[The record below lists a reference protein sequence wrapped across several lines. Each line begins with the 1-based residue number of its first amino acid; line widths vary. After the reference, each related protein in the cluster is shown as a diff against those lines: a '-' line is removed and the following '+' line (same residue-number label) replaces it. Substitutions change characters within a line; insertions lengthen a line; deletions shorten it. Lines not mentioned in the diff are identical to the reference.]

1 MTTYILRRLGQAIPQ
16 LFIISVIL
24 FMLMQSIGDPIATL
38 GARIPPKAED
48 KERLRRQMGLDLPV
62 FFIDCNT
69 EKLPFVPGNKPTL
82 GEKVNN
88 ILKNTD
94 CEYGLYNQ
102 YLVWLIGNDWRMIDM
117 DGDGVPE
124 TAGKRQGVLRGDLGT
139 SLVTRRPVVE
149 SIADRLPN
157 TLILMVTVEIVIII
171 FSLALGLYSALRPYS
186 RFDNI
191 VTGLSFVGFSMPVF
205 WLALSLMY
213 LFAVNFRRWGLPY
226 LPTVGMFDPAVGK
239 TPFEVIKH
247 MILPVATLS
256 IISIAGYS
264 RFVRSSVLETL
275 GQDYVRTA
283 RAKGLRSMVVVIQH
297 ALPNAALPFITLIG
311 LDIPFLLAGA
321 VVTESIFAWPG
332 MGRLFV
338 DHIERADFPML
349 MGILMLIA
357 IAVVVFQIVTDVVY
371 SFVDPRIRLE

>member
-1 MTTYILRRLGQAIPQ
+1 
-16 LFIISVIL
+16 
-24 FMLMQSIGDPIATL
+24 MLMQSIGDPIATL
-38 GARIPPKAED
+38 GARTPPKPAD

-62 FFIDCNT
+62 FFVDCKT
-69 EKLPFVPGNKPTL
+69 EKLPTAPGRRPTL
-82 GEKVNN
+82 GEKIDNMFT
-88 ILKNTD
+88 NTD
-94 CEYGLYNQ
+94 CQFGLYNQ
-102 YLVWLIGNDWRMIDM
+102 YLVWLVGNNWRKVDL
-117 DGDGVPE
+117 DGDGIAE
-124 TAGKRQGVLRGDLGT
+124 TPGKRAGILRGDLGN
-139 SLVTRRPVVE
+139 SLVTRRPVLE

-157 TLILMVTVEIVIII
+157 TLLLMVTAEIVIII
-171 FSLALGLYSALRPYS
+171 FSLAIGLYSALRPYS
-186 RFDNI
+186 LFDNI
-191 VTGLSFVGFSMPVF
+191 ITGLSFVGFSMPVF
-205 WLALSLMY
+205 WLALMLMY
-213 LFAVNFRRWGLPY
+213 IFAVDFRRWGLPY

-239 TPFEVIKH
+239 TPMELIKH
-247 MILPVATLS
+247 MILPIATLS
-256 IISIAGYS
+256 IISVAGYS

-283 RAKGLRSMVVVIQH
+283 RAKGLRAMIVILRH

-357 IAVVVFQIVTDVVY
+357 VAVVIFQIVTDVVY
-371 SFVDPRIRLE
+371 SFVDPRIRLA